1 LEASSRVVRNTLRS
15 DASRERVLHAALRAI
30 AVNGFQG
37 STLAAIAAD
46 ADLTTAG
53 LLHHFPSKEQLLVA
67 VLAERDRLDGAR
79 FQLASFRGLA
89 ALDRLAELVQH
100 NTMVPGLVQAY
111 TVLMGES
118 VGEDHPARA
127 WFRDRYPRRQANI
140 AAAIRAGIEMGEVRP
155 DVDCDALA
163 AEIIA
168 MMDGL
173 QVQWVLN
180 PDQVDMA
187 AVFADYI
194 AGVRRSVRVEPDWGE
209 PDAKAAAGLLTK
221 PRG

>member
-1 LEASSRVVRNTLRS
+1 
-15 DASRERVLHAALRAI
+15 
-30 AVNGFQG
+30 
-37 STLAAIAAD
+37 
-46 ADLTTAG
+46 
-53 LLHHFPSKEQLLVA
+53 LLHHFPSKEHLLVA
-67 VLAERDRLDGAR
+67 VLTERDRVDGAQ
-79 FQLASFRGLA
+79 FQLAGFRGLA

-118 VGEDHPARA
+118 VSEDHPARA
-127 WFRDRYPRRQANI
+127 WFRDRYPRRRANV
-140 AAAIRAGIEMGEVRP
+140 AAAIRAGIDTREIRP